1 MDFAA
6 SLLELQAEASCPL
19 CLDYLRDP
27 VTTECG
33 HNFCRSCIHQRWEDL
48 QDIFPCP
55 VCLHHCP
62 DRNFKKNTQLCHITD
77 IVKQIPTTGRAREL
91 QEEKPLC
98 VKHHE
103 VLTLFCQE
111 NLELLCLQCSVSS
124 DYENRLLIPIEEA
137 AAIYRKK
144 LKNYL
149 EALTVEVEDAET
161 GFENQVANIFEVQ
174 KRMESCR
181 RELLYECKEFKNSL
195 KGEQDEINASLLVE
209 EKDVKEKLTENREQ
223 ISNHMLMLNNLL
235 IETAGKY
242 FQTDLDLLT
251 DIESIYSRYENL
263 VTPAVF
269 SYELKEEICILPPHY
284 FGLHKMISTFQVDL
298 TLDPETAHP
307 SLIISRDR
315 KSMTY
320 KARSGFHDPQVR
332 TSYPAVLSSE
342 AFDAGRHYW
351 QVDIGGTGEWSLGIC
366 KESFPRNAFISLSPN
381 SRCWHIE
388 LCASICG
395 TCRRGHIMQVGIFLD
410 YELGE
415 ISFYNMNNRSYL
427 YKFSDTF
434 TEKLMPYFSS
444 APSSK
449 SLTISI
455 IRDKR

>member
-1 MDFAA
+1 MNFAA
-6 SLLELQAEASCPL
+6 SLVELQAEASCPL

-33 HNFCRSCIHQRWEDL
+33 HNFCRSCIRQRWEDL

-55 VCLHHCP
+55 ICLHHCP

-77 IVKQIPTTGRAREL
+77 IVKQIPPTEREREL
-91 QEEKPLC
+91 QEEKVLC

-103 VLTLFCQE
+103 VLTLFCE
-111 NLELLCLQCSVSS
+111 EDLELLCSQCSVSS
-124 DYENRLLIPIEEA
+124 DYEDQPLIPIEEA
-137 AAIYRKK
+137 AASYRKR

-149 EALTVEVEDAET
+149 EALTVEVEDAEM
-161 GFENQVANIFEVQ
+161 GFENQVTNIFEVQ
-174 KRMESCR
+174 KKMESCR

-209 EKDVKEKLTENREQ
+209 EKDVREKLIENRGQ

-235 IETAGKY
+235 IEIAEKY

-251 DIESIYSRYENL
+251 GIESIHKRYEKL
-263 VTPAVF
+263 ATPAVF
-269 SYELKEEICILPPHY
+269 SYELKKEICILPPHY

-298 TLDPETAHP
+298 TMDPQTAHP

-320 KARSGFHDPQVR
+320 KAPSGLHDPQVR
-332 TSYPAVLSSE
+332 ASYPAVLSSE

-366 KESFPRNAFISLSPN
+366 RESFPRNAFISLSPR

-395 TCRRGHIMQVGIFLD
+395 ACRRGHVMQVGIFLD

-415 ISFYNMNNRSYL
+415 ISFYNMNNRTYL

-449 SLTISI
+449 CVTISI
-455 IRDKR
+455 VRDK